1 MKKNTTFGNAWMH
14 RQLINMLRFVDER
27 FIYVFAWTMIMPVC
41 LLLNTNHSRSH
52 AYRFFRN
59 RIGLG
64 RWSSAW
70 HTYLNHCLFA
80 TVVIDRFAM
89 FAGKRFDIEQEG
101 TEYLRELAFQDDGFL
116 MFSSHIGCYE
126 VAGYSLTPPGKR
138 YNALVYGGEKDR
150 IMEGRQEQ
158 FSEHNI
164 AMIPVKEDMS
174 HLFKINEALV
184 NQEIV
189 SMPAD
194 RVMGSSKTI
203 PTEFLGKTAHFPAGP
218 FAVATMRNL
227 EVLAINVIRISRK
240 KYKIF
245 VVPLAYDKQAPR
257 KQKMEQLAKKYAE
270 ELECLVRQYPDQ
282 WYNFYDFWADKNA
295 EPSIA

>member
-59 RIGLG
+59 RIGWG

-101 TEYLRELAFQDDGFL
+101 SEYLRELAFQDDGFL

-164 AMIPVKEDMS
+164 TMIPVKEDMS

-184 NQEIV
+184 NHEIV

-203 PTEFLGKTAHFPAGP
+203 PTEFLGKTAHFPSGP
-218 FAVATMRNL
+218 FAVATLRNL
-227 EVLAINVIRISRK
+227 EVLAINVIRISR
-240 KYKIF
+240 I
-245 VVPLAYDKQAPR
+245 
-257 KQKMEQLAKKYAE
+257 
-270 ELECLVRQYPDQ
+270 
-282 WYNFYDFWADKNA
+282 
-295 EPSIA
+295 

>member
-1 MKKNTTFGNAWMH
+1 
-14 RQLINMLRFVDER
+14 
-27 FIYVFAWTMIMPVC
+27 
-41 LLLNTNHSRSH
+41 
-52 AYRFFRN
+52 
-59 RIGLG
+59 
-64 RWSSAW
+64 
-70 HTYLNHCLFA
+70 
-80 TVVIDRFAM
+80 
-89 FAGKRFDIEQEG
+89 
-101 TEYLRELAFQDDGFL
+101 
-116 MFSSHIGCYE
+116 
-126 VAGYSLTPPGKR
+126 
-138 YNALVYGGEKDR
+138 
-150 IMEGRQEQ
+150 MEGRQEQ

-164 AMIPVKEDMS
+164 TMIPVKEDMS

-203 PTEFLGKTAHFPAGP
+203 PTEFLGKTAHFPSGP

-257 KQKMEQLAKKYAE
+257 KQRWSNLPRNMQKSWNVLYDNIQTNGTTFTISGQIKMLNHPLHDVIKIKT
-270 ELECLVRQYPDQ
+270 
-282 WYNFYDFWADKNA
+282 
-295 EPSIA
+295 

>member
-1 MKKNTTFGNAWMH
+1 MPT
-14 RQLINMLRFVDER
+14 
-27 FIYVFAWTMIMPVC
+27 VFPKPYRLGQMELCMAHLHQPLPVC
-41 LLLNTNHSRSH
+41 H
-52 AYRFFRN
+52 
-59 RIGLG
+59 G
-64 RWSSAW
+64 
-70 HTYLNHCLFA
+70 C
-80 TVVIDRFAM
+80 DRPLCHVCRQ
-89 FAGKRFDIEQEG
+89 RFDIEQEG
-101 TEYLRELAFQDDGFL
+101 AEYLRELARQDDGFL

-164 AMIPVKEDMS
+164 TMIPVKEDMS

-184 NQEIV
+184 NHEIV

-203 PTEFLGKTAHFPAGP
+203 PTEFLGKTAHFPSGP

-240 KYKIF
+240 STRSLWFPSPMTSKRPGNKRWSNLPRNMQKSWNVLCDNIQTNGTTFTISGQIKMQNHPLHDVIKI
-245 VVPLAYDKQAPR
+245 KT
-257 KQKMEQLAKKYAE
+257 
-270 ELECLVRQYPDQ
+270 
-282 WYNFYDFWADKNA
+282 
-295 EPSIA
+295 